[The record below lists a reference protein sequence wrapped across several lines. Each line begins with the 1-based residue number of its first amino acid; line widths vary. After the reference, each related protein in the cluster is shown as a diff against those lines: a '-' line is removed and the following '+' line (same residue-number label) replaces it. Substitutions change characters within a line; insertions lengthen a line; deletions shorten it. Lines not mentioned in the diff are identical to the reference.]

1 MFEKNMG
8 GLDRAIRVVVG
19 LGLVAAALNG
29 TLGQWAY
36 IGIVPILTAAMGSC
50 PAYKLIGLKTC
61 KTSSEL

>member
-8 GLDRAIRVVVG
+8 PLDRVVRVVVG
-19 LGLVAAALNG
+19 LGLLYAALTG
-29 TLGQWAY
+29 ALGQWAF

-61 KTSSEL
+61 KTSSEV

>member
-19 LGLVAAALNG
+19 IGLIAAAATG
-29 TLGQWAY
+29 SLGQWAY
-36 IGIVPILTAAMGSC
+36 IGIVPILTAEAGSC

-61 KTSSEL
+61 KTSSGS